1 MIQDMVFGVMG
12 GLGLF
17 LFGMW
22 LMSEGLKKVAGQKL
36 KKILESMTKKPLRAF
51 LVGAGVTALI
61 QSSSATTVMIIGFVN
76 AALLTLKQAIC
87 VIIGTNVG
95 TTATAWIVS
104 ISGIGAFKITA
115 YALPSIGIGFLMRT
129 IGKTVKVR
137 NIGDIVLGF
146 GILFI
151 GIGFLKDAFS
161 PLQESDA
168 VQKLFVLLGNKPFLA
183 ILAGTVVTT
192 LLQSSSAAIAIVQ
205 LLAIGGAFGS
215 DWETALNVSV
225 PFVLGSNIGTTITAQ
240 LAALQ
245 ANINAKRTAWAHTIF
260 NILGSA
266 IAYPFIASGLFVT
279 LVRTVSPWPLSG
291 ATIALNIAL
300 AHTIFNVGNSIV
312 FLPLAGMLEKIS
324 IWIVKPKPGEDFI
337 EPVVLEQHL
346 LETPTIALEQAK
358 RELVRMAK
366 TAKKAINQAVEGII
380 SKNLKILEKAKK
392 TEVYID
398 DFQLQITSYLTDL
411 SRKQLSEE
419 VSIELPVLL
428 HAVNDL
434 ERIGDHAVNIV
445 EIAERKIDKKIT
457 FSDLA
462 LAEIDR
468 LKAEADQMFDLV
480 IESLEE
486 DNPEKAK
493 FALINEDN
501 INNMQLTFR
510 RSHVKRI
517 REGKCSAFTG
527 LIFIDLVD
535 NIEKI
540 GDHLTNIAQ
549 AVIGGLHW
557 EGVEFKK

>member
-137 NIGDIVLGF
+137 NIGDIILGF

-161 PLQESDA
+161 PLQESEA
-168 VQKLFVLLGNKPFLA
+168 VQKLFILLGNKPFLA
-183 ILAGTVVTT
+183 ILAGMVVTT

-215 DWETALNVSV
+215 NWETALNVSV

-266 IAYPFIASGLFVT
+266 IAYPFIVSGLFVA

-324 IWIVKPKPGEDFI
+324 IWIVKQKPGEDFTK
-337 EPVVLEQHL
+337 PVVLEQHL
-346 LETPTIALEQAK
+346 LKTPTIAIEQAK

-366 TAKKAINQAVEGII
+366 TAKKSLNQAVEGII
-380 SKNLKILEKAKK
+380 SKDLKILEKVKK

-457 FSDLA
+457 FSNSA

-517 REGKCSAFTG
+517 REGKCSALTG

-549 AVIGGLHW
+549 AVIGGLQW